1 MQLKFRRAT
10 PEDAGSV
17 WEILSQ
23 AIRRRK
29 EDGSSQWQSGYPNLN
44 TVHSDIEKGYCYLLA
59 DNQKILASAALIF
72 NIEPTYQTID
82 GAWLSDGDFLVVH
95 RVAVSD
101 EVLGKGVATKF
112 FTEIEE
118 FAKENGVFSIKV
130 DTNFDNLPMLRI
142 LEKLNYTYCGEVQ
155 VSDGP
160 RKAFEKLLD

>member
-1 MQLKFRRAT
+1 MQLTFRRAE
-10 PEDAGSV
+10 PDDAASV

-44 TVHSDIEKGYCYLLA
+44 TVHSDIEKGYCYLLT
-59 DNQKILASAALIF
+59 DGQKVIASAALIF
-72 NIEPTYQTID
+72 NNEPTYQVID

-101 EVLGKGVATKF
+101 EVIGKGVATKF
-112 FTEIEE
+112 FAEIEE
-118 FAKENGVFSIKV
+118 FAKENDVFSIKV

-142 LEKLNYTYCGEVQ
+142 LEKLDYTYCGEVQ

-160 RKAFEKLLD
+160 RKAFEKLLN

>member
-1 MQLKFRRAT
+1 MQLTFRKAE
-10 PEDAGSV
+10 PNDALSV

-59 DNQKILASAALIF
+59 DQKKIVASAALIF
-72 NIEPTYQTID
+72 NNEPTYQTID

-101 EVLGKGVATKF
+101 EVIGKGVATIF
-112 FTEIEE
+112 FIEIEE
-118 FAKENGVFSIKV
+118 FAKENSVFSIKV

-160 RKAFEKLLD
+160 RKAFEKLLN

>member
-1 MQLKFRRAT
+1 MQLTFRKAE
-10 PEDAGSV
+10 PEDATSV

-29 EDGSSQWQSGYPNLN
+29 DDGSSQWQSGYPNLN
-44 TVHSDIEKGYCYLLA
+44 TVRSDIEKGYCYLLT
-59 DNQKILASAALIF
+59 DGQKIIASGALIF
-72 NIEPTYQTID
+72 NDEPTYQTID

-101 EVLGKGVATKF
+101 EVIGKGVATKF

-118 FAKENGVFSIKV
+118 FAKENAVFSIRV

-142 LEKLNYTYCGEVQ
+142 LEKLNYTYCGEVR

-160 RKAFEKLLD
+160 RKAFEKLLN